1 MPSLVGTGDTYS
13 RCSRKD
19 FERELWRNGVMTL
32 RPLLPLA
39 AAALALTA
47 CGSDSSSDAAA
58 AVKVRATD
66 YAFLDLPDRVASG
79 TTFELSNTSDREA
92 HELVAVRLPD
102 DEERSVAQLVALPP
116 EEFAPFMTEVR
127 TVIVAG
133 PQADGTAVVGDGTLD
148 EPGRYAFIC
157 VIPTGADPDEY
168 LTKAATSEGPPDV
181 AGGPPHIAKG
191 MFAEITVDG

>member
-1 MPSLVGTGDTYS
+1 
-13 RCSRKD
+13 
-19 FERELWRNGVMTL
+19 MTL

-39 AAALALTA
+39 GAALALTA

-79 TTFELSNTSDREA
+79 TTFELSNTSGREA

-102 DEERSVAQLVALPP
+102 DEERSIAQLVALPP

-133 PQADGTAVVGDGTLD
+133 PRADGTAVVGDGTLD
-148 EPGRYAFIC
+148 EPGRYALIC
-157 VIPTGADPDEY
+157 IIPTGADPDEY
-168 LTKAATSEGPPDV
+168 LAKAATSEGPPDV
-181 AGGPPHIAKG
+181 DRGPPHIAKG